1 MKTNGYFIS
10 NEDLDE
16 LEEVVMRLS
25 HFLAIVHE
33 QKIET
38 PSGEE
43 PPVRNPPTRQAILF

>member
-10 NEDLDE
+10 HEDLDE
-16 LEEVVMRLS
+16 LEEIVMRLG

-38 PSGEE
+38 PSGEK
-43 PPVRNPPTRQAILF
+43 PMVQNPLAHETILF